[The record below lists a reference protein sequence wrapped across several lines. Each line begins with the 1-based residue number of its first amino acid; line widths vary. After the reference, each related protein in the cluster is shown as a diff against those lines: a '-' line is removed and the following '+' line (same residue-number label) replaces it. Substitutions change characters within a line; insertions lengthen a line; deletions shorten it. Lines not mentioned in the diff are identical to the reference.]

1 VMTIGVQVIDSVM
14 TLLGQLPYL
23 GPNFSCTCSC
33 YSLLALG
40 CNILEPK

>member
-33 YSLLALG
+33 YSLLAPG